1 MKITSM
7 HHDSTYLAALSH
19 ILENGKQRTDRT
31 GTGTISVFGYQMRF
45 DLSKGFPLLTT
56 KKVHFKSV
64 VGELLWFL
72 SGCLGGINKLKY
84 TYGVTIWDEW
94 LEIEK
99 AGHKIPYA
107 NMVKWRAGEWQYLN
121 QLERII
127 QEIKTN
133 AHSRRLVVSNW
144 NAPEI
149 HQQRNVLDPC
159 HVLFQFYVSEG
170 KLSCQMYQRSADFF
184 LGVPFNIASYAL
196 LTHLVAKE
204 CGLEV
209 GEFVHTFGD
218 AHIYLN
224 HIEQV
229 KIQLERTPLPS
240 PTILLNDVPSIW
252 EYTPADIQ
260 LINYLHH
267 PAIKAPISI

>member
-1 MKITSM
+1 M

-72 SGCLGGINKLKY
+72 SGCDGGISALRHD
-84 TYGVTIWDEW
+84 YGVTIWDEW
-94 LEIEK
+94 N
-99 AGHKIPYA
+99 GTGKIPYK
-107 NMVKWRAGEWQYLN
+107 NMTDWVFYNKSGDPMDIN
-121 QLERII
+121 QLKWVIE
-127 QEIKTN
+127 EIKIN
-133 AHSRRLVVSNW
+133 PDSRSLFVSNW
-144 NAPEI
+144 NPKDVQVNINAL
-149 HQQRNVLDPC
+149 NPC
-159 HVLFQFYVSEG
+159 HVSFQFYVNDN

-229 KIQLERTPLPS
+229 KTQLERTPLPS

-252 EYTPADIQ
+252 QYTPADIQ

-267 PAIKAPISI
+267 PAIKAPVSI